1 MKKKKSSSSLGLWLQ
16 VGQGTI
22 AFFFFF
28 LIHIKFLKAICNYF
42 KQKFTFLKRNGM
54 NFEQYE
60 QMSRNQVKDYMPLVI
75 MNYWT

>member
-1 MKKKKSSSSLGLWLQ
+1 MKKKKFFLGTMTGGGAGNYCFL
-16 VGQGTI
+16 
-22 AFFFFF
+22 F
-28 LIHIKFLKAICNYF
+28 LIHITFLKAICNYF
-42 KQKFTFLKRNGM
+42 KQKFTFQKRNGM